1 MAVNRMKWDESVPLH
16 RDSPV
21 YDVPSFLAGRS
32 TLEPLE
38 IAEIGPVRGRSLLH
52 VQCHFGLDTLSWAR
66 RGARVTGVDYSPAAI
81 AAAREMALRSGL
93 PARFLLSNVYD
104 LPKQLAG
111 RFDVVYTAKGVL
123 CWLPD
128 MEAWARRLAGYLRP
142 GGRLYLLEDHPL
154 SDLYG
159 EDRGSGLRLE
169 IPYFLG
175 RARREVF
182 DGTYA
187 TSVRMRHRTSY
198 MWIHPIGEVVSALA
212 GAGLR
217 LEFLHELP
225 YSYWKKFPSM
235 RPRRGGG
242 WVLPKGQARLPLAY
256 SLRAVR
262 PRSG

>member
-1 MAVNRMKWDESVPLH
+1 MNRLKWDESVPLH

-21 YDVPSFLAGRS
+21 YDVPAFLAGRS

-38 IAEIGPVRGRSLLH
+38 IAEVGTVRGRSLLH

-66 RGARVTGVDYSPAAI
+66 RGARVTGVDFSPAAVR
-81 AAAREMALRSGL
+81 AAREMALQSGL
-93 PARFLLSNVYD
+93 PGRFVRSNVYD
-104 LPKQLAG
+104 LRRNLKG
-111 RFDVVYTAKGVL
+111 KFDIVYTAKGAL

-128 MEAWARRLAGYLRP
+128 MAAWAETLASFLRP

-159 EDRGSGLRLE
+159 EDRRGGLRLE

-175 RARREVF
+175 RAKREVF

-187 TSVRMRHRTSY
+187 TSVRMRHRTSF
-198 MWIHPIGEVVSALA
+198 MWIHPVSEVVSALA
-212 GAGLR
+212 SAGLR
-217 LEFLHELP
+217 LEFLHEFP
-225 YSYWKKFPSM
+225 FSYWKKFPSM

-242 WVLPKGQARLPLAY
+242 WELPKGEAKLPLAY

-262 PRSG
+262 PRND